1 MAILWILVITVVAFI
16 ATITL
21 VVIGQ
26 EFHPIASVVLFAGLV
41 YLAIVLFK
49 KRVTRI

>member
-1 MAILWILVITVVAFI
+1 MAILWILLITVVAFL

-26 EFHPIASVVLFAGLV
+26 EFHPVVSIALFALLV
-41 YLAIVLFK
+41 YLAILLFK